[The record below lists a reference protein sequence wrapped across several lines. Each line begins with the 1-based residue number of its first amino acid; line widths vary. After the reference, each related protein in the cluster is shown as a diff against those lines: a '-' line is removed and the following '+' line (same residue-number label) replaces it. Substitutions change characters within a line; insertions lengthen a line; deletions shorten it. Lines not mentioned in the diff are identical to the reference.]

1 MNKDLDSEQLISIIL
16 PTLNGSRYIATSI
29 ESCLNQTINNFELII
44 VVDGR
49 TTDNTVEII
58 ERYTDPRIRIVFN
71 PSGAGNLP
79 GSLNIGFSHAK
90 GNLFTWT
97 SDDNYYKN
105 DALEKMFSFLGRNP
119 DVGLVYT
126 GFWFI
131 DENGNIVRES
141 SLHPPDA
148 LIEGENPVGSCF
160 LYWREVAEKVGL
172 YDVNFLMVEDAEFW
186 MRIYKEFKVVLVED
200 RCYYHRFHGESLTIK
215 NYGAY
220 KARRRLV
227 DASKKHFGM
236 SFFRYQE
243 KISEVFIDEAFFAY
257 QKRDYKHVLP
267 CLVRG
272 VVRNP
277 LWLRN
282 KGVYSIGVRSFLN
295 SFSK

>member
-1 MNKDLDSEQLISIIL
+1 MNKEFDHLISIIL

-58 ERYTDPRIRIVFN
+58 ERYTDPRIKIVFN
-71 PSGAGNLP
+71 TSGAGNLP

-97 SDDNYYKN
+97 SDDNIYKE
-105 DALEKMFSFLGRNP
+105 DALEKMFTFLEINP

-131 DENGNIVRES
+131 DENGVIVRES
-141 SLHPPDA
+141 GLHPPDA

-160 LYWREVAEKVGL
+160 LYRRKVAEKVGL
-172 YDVNFLMVEDAEFW
+172 YDVDFLLVEDAEFW
-186 MRIYKEFKVVLVED
+186 MRIYKEFKVVLIED

-243 KISEVFIDEAFFAY
+243 KISKVFIDEAFFAY
-257 QKRDYKHVLP
+257 QKKDYRRVLP
-267 CLVRG
+267 GLLRG
-272 VVRNP
+272 VVRDP
-277 LWLRN
+277 SWLGNR
-282 KGVYSIGVRSFLN
+282 GVYSIGIQSLLKTLGN
-295 SFSK
+295 